1 MTILLFLGS
10 SLHKNSCVSISN
22 KCKHL
27 VQLFNKMYVYCDAT
41 MTETHTSL
49 MKALCGGGD
58 VVHIIHMTLPLP
70 VQCKEQSR
78 NNLCNLILV

>member
-1 MTILLFLGS
+1 
-10 SLHKNSCVSISN
+10 
-22 KCKHL
+22 
-27 VQLFNKMYVYCDAT
+27 

-70 VQCKEQSR
+70 VECKKQSR
-78 NNLCNLILV
+78 NNLFNLILV